1 MERSRIHSKTIKS
14 LVQLILI
21 SLVLY
26 GITHNKYAR
35 PVSTVTKGVW
45 TIEKAVYPLLG
56 GLAGHNYIVLRD
68 NEGNIQRE
76 FHGLPTNPKTGK
88 YKTISFSKG
97 DILKAYEFPYPL
109 LTRKN
114 DSLSSEVVL
123 SGNGEAIRKT
133 WKQGEACISTI
144 NTKAVLYPQF
154 GVSFINETVN
164 SNSVAD
170 TLLTCMDLPTPHV
183 GLLTPG
189 TDHVLLQ
196 K

>member
-1 MERSRIHSKTIKS
+1 MERLRVHSKTIRS

-21 SLVLY
+21 SCILY

-35 PVSTVTKGVW
+35 PIPTITKGTW

-56 GLAGHNYIVLRD
+56 GLAGHNYVVLRD
-68 NEGNIQRE
+68 SEGLIRRE

-88 YKTISFSKG
+88 YKTVSFSQD
-97 DILKAYEFPYPL
+97 DILKAYEFPYAL
-109 LTRKN
+109 LTDKK
-114 DSLSSEVVL
+114 DAISSAVVL
-123 SGNGEAIRKT
+123 SGTQETVIQKWEEGQR
-133 WKQGEACISTI
+133 CVPVI
-144 NTKAVLYPQF
+144 NTKGVLYPQF
-154 GVSFINETVN
+154 GVSFINETIN

-170 TLLTCMDLPTPHV
+170 TLLTCMNLPTPHV

-189 TDHVLLQ
+189 TDKVLLR